1 MNLADLGEFG
11 LIERLAG
18 KLADTGAEPAAGAV
32 DFAIGDDASLLRLPP
47 GTQLVTTIDALI
59 EEVHFR
65 RDWSRPED
73 LGWKALAVNVSDL
86 GAMGARPLAALISV
100 ALPPDLPVSWIDRFY
115 QGLGECAK
123 HYGCPLVGGDTVRA
137 PKHLALSVTAL
148 GSVPIGK
155 AVRRAG
161 AEVGDLLCVTGAL
174 GESGAGLELLQ
185 RSTTWKDEY
194 ASLYQWHLR
203 PQPPVGAGAALAE
216 AGLPTAMMDLS
227 DGLASDLRHLTRA
240 SGVGATVD
248 ANLLPISDPTR
259 QAAQELGVDPFRWT
273 LFGGEDY
280 QLLFTVPQNRFAEVA
295 PTLAP
300 LGVTATII
308 GKITTCGLKLQ
319 LPDGT
324 TQDLRPEGFHHFEA
338 TAAPTERGS

>member
-18 KLADTGAEPAAGAV
+18 RLAASTVQPAAGAV
-32 DFAIGDDASLLRLPP
+32 DLAIGDDAALLRLPP
-47 GTQLVTTIDALI
+47 DTQLVTTIDALI

-100 ALPPDLPVSWIDRFY
+100 ALPSDLPVRWIDRLY
-115 QGLGECAK
+115 QGLTECAQ

-137 PKHLALSVTAL
+137 PKHIALSVTAL
-148 GSVPIGK
+148 GSVPVGT
-155 AVRRAG
+155 AARRGG
-161 AEVGDLLCVTGAL
+161 AQVGDLLCVTGVL
-174 GESGAGLELLQ
+174 GDSGAGLELLQ
-185 RSTTWKDEY
+185 HSASRKKRY
-194 ASLYQWHLR
+194 APLYQAHLR
-203 PQPPVGAGAALAE
+203 PQPPVAAGAVLAE

-227 DGLASDLRHLTRA
+227 DGLGSDLRHLTRA
-240 SGVGATVD
+240 SGVGARVE
-248 ANLLPISDPTR
+248 AARLPLSEAAR
-259 QAAQELGVDPFRWT
+259 QAGKELGVDPIHWT

-280 QLLFTVPQNRFAEVA
+280 QLLFTVPAGRYAEVA
-295 PTLAP
+295 PALAP
-300 LGVTATII
+300 LGVTATPI
-308 GKITTCGLKLQ
+308 GEITRRGLKLV

-324 TQDLRPEGFHHFEA
+324 VKDLRAEGFHHFA
-338 TAAPTERGS
+338 G